1 MSLKCKICDK
11 SCKNKQGLHIHV
23 STTHK
28 LTIPEYYT
36 TVYKRADKYTGELLE
51 FKDFNDYFNRD
62 FKNLNNFIS
71 WAKNAD
77 HEEVR
82 RLMLK
87 QLKARVAGKEL
98 KFAPSHLELKL
109 NKMPSI
115 DMFKEYFGSYYK
127 ACQEIDVEPLYPKG
141 IYKNFFDYNPQLE
154 DVKILIDTR
163 EKKPLVFKKSS
174 DLKLDFGDYAVGD
187 PYYNYTYVDRK
198 DEADFKSTMTSGFER
213 FKRELDRAKHFD
225 AFLFIVIEGSVES
238 IIKNNILFGSKSNLS
253 FIWHN
258 MRIISH
264 EYAGRCQ
271 FIFTGNNGENLFNQ
285 LDSDFYDEYDLL
297 YKKYNDLK
305 KSQEGPDLALADK
318 VSKKLWVMRKKVFE
332 PAYESYNQE
341 SRQKSQEIIPKLLV
355 YGKKM
360 WETDIQYFLDNHD
373 LGAR

>member
-1 MSLKCKICDK
+1 
-11 SCKNKQGLHIHV
+11 
-23 STTHK
+23 
-28 LTIPEYYT
+28 
-36 TVYKRADKYTGELLE
+36 
-51 FKDFNDYFNRD
+51 
-62 FKNLNNFIS
+62 
-71 WAKNAD
+71 
-77 HEEVR
+77 
-82 RLMLK
+82 
-87 QLKARVAGKEL
+87 
-98 KFAPSHLELKL
+98 
-109 NKMPSI
+109 
-115 DMFKEYFGSYYK
+115 
-127 ACQEIDVEPLYPKG
+127 
-141 IYKNFFDYNPQLE
+141 
-154 DVKILIDTR
+154 
-163 EKKPLVFKKSS
+163 
-174 DLKLDFGDYAVGD
+174 
-187 PYYNYTYVDRK
+187 
-198 DEADFKSTMTSGFER
+198 
-213 FKRELDRAKHFD
+213 
-225 AFLFIVIEGSVES
+225 
-238 IIKNNILFGSKSNLS
+238 
-253 FIWHN
+253 